1 MEMQETTFLI
11 FCFKKVNFWYGGIS
25 LKKQNRIVLGL
36 LDFGVGGLTVMKQL
50 LVKEIPADEII
61 FFSDKI
67 PFGQDLNYIKNRILT
82 IIKFLLTKGATI
94 IIFACNTATA
104 AAFQEA
110 TAEFPNIKFFSIV
123 DAGSLKASQDT
134 QNSKIGVIATSL
146 TVESKIYER
155 KLKKL
160 NKDMN
165 VYQYSLPELA
175 EMIEKFYDKKT
186 LLTYLKNNL
195 VFFND
200 KNIDTLILGCT
211 HYPIVDK
218 YIKKIMK
225 KINIVDPA
233 EELAKEVDDY
243 LKTSNFSKL
252 TIHKATLSIYAF
264 DRELLY
270 KMSKKV
276 LGHFAK
282 NIDFHDLG
290 KELTV

>member
-1 MEMQETTFLI
+1 M
-11 FCFKKVNFWYGGIS
+11 
-25 LKKQNRIVLGL
+25 KKQKRIVLGL

-134 QNSKIGVIATSL
+134 QNNKIGVIATSL

-160 NKDMN
+160 NKGMN
-165 VYQYSLPELA
+165 VYQYPLPELA
-175 EMIEKFYDKKT
+175 EMIERFCDKKT

-233 EELAKEVDDY
+233 EELAKEVNDY
-243 LKTSNFSKL
+243 LKTPNLSKL
-252 TIHKATLSIYAF
+252 TIHKTTLSIYAY

-276 LGHFAK
+276 LGPFAK

-290 KELTV
+290 KELIV